1 MEGEKIVIL
10 AREAVRLNRYMLIQY
25 NGSYRNVYPISF
37 RRGPGGLRM
46 HAWCEI
52 HPEESSESFL
62 IDKITFSQL
71 SEDVALIKPSFVS
84 EI

>member
-1 MEGEKIVIL
+1 
-10 AREAVRLNRYMLIQY
+10 
-25 NGSYRNVYPISF
+25 
-37 RRGPGGLRM
+37 M